1 MNRRILSTPI
11 FLFALAACD
20 AAAPVGTTPPDG
32 TETLYPDSW
41 AHAMPE
47 DRGTATILPT
57 PEEAEEGR
65 FARRMSVDQLR
76 RSIPVLFDG
85 ITWNVAGRNGAT
97 SGFDVL
103 SRTLG
108 EADYIQSTSHN
119 EEPSPLFAKFME
131 DMAADVCNQAIRA
144 DLEAAAG
151 APRLVIMDEA
161 DVDGT
166 LRALRLKLHGLYV
179 PDGSTDG
186 IDDLRALYDDV
197 ASTQPP
203 QVAWFAVCIAM
214 LTAPEFMAY

>member
-1 MNRRILSTPI
+1 MNRRILMTP
-11 FLFALAACD
+11 LFVFAVAACD
-20 AAAPVGTTPPDG
+20 ATPPAGTVPPDG
-32 TETLYPDSW
+32 SETLYPDSW

-47 DRGTATILPT
+47 DRGEATITPT
-57 PEEAEEGR
+57 PAEAEGR

-85 ITWNVAGRNGAT
+85 ITWTVNSRNGAQ
-97 SGFDVL
+97 SGFDAL

-108 EADYIQSTSHN
+108 EADYIQATSHN

-131 DMAADVCNQAIRA
+131 DMAADVCNQAVRA
-144 DLEAAAG
+144 DLEAAPG
-151 APRLVIMDEA
+151 DPRLIIMDDA

-166 LRALRLKLHGLYV
+166 LRFLRLKLHGLYV
-179 PDGSTDG
+179 PSDSTDG

-197 ASTQPP
+197 ASTQEPP
-203 QVAWFAVCIAM
+203 VAWFAVCIAM